1 MLLMMMRMLIN
12 AVALLITESSNP
24 LPPFPRP
31 QPPVSPQSHPRGPGA
46 GLWGHHLGALGHQGP
61 RFQVGLYP
69 AKPGTPPESFP
80 TVGSV
85 ARVQREGKDG
95 HLVLI

>member
-1 MLLMMMRMLIN
+1 MLLLLMMRMLIN

-46 GLWGHHLGALGHQGP
+46 ELWGHHLGAAGHQGP
-61 RFQVGLYP
+61 RFQVGSQPPLP
-69 AKPGTPPESFP
+69 AGAPG
-80 TVGSV
+80 
-85 ARVQREGKDG
+85 
-95 HLVLI
+95 